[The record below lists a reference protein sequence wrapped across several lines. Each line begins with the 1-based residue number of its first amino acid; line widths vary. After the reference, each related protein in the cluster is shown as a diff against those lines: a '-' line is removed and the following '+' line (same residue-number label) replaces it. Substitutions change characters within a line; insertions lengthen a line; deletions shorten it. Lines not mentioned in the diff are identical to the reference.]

1 MKEHRDEKA
10 ASELRDLMG
19 EFIAREAG
27 RTTLITPTRVE
38 FGNNPKFATIF
49 ISVFPE
55 SEMEHAIAFLARN
68 TTEFR
73 DYLKKHGRFSVLPFV
88 KFLPD
93 YGEQNRRRLDEL
105 SHEA

>member
-1 MKEHRDEKA
+1 MREHRDEKA
-10 ASELRDLMG
+10 SAELRDLMAQ
-19 EFIAREAG
+19 FIAREAG

-55 SEMEHAIAFLARN
+55 NETEHAIAFLSRN

-73 DYLKKHGRFSVLPFV
+73 DFLKKNGRFSVLPFV

-105 SHEA
+105 STDL